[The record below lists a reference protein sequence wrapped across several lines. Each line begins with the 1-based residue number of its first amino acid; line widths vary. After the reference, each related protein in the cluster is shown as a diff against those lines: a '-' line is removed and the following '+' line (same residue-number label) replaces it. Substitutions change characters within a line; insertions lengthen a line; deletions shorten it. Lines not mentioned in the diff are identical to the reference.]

1 MSIMQRRLQIAEL
14 CNTGMLYR
22 RMIENLPNRIS
33 VKDASLAYVACNEAF
48 ARDLGIKPD
57 EIQGKRDH
65 DFFPKELV
73 EKNITEE
80 NEILK
85 FGVKRETEEKYTVS
99 GKELTFLATKT
110 PIKNDNGVIIGLQVV
125 LQDITQDKLRAES
138 LVSLNKNLE
147 NLLVE
152 GEEKIDALK
161 LDLERMTVQ
170 RNHLEAKIKG
180 MQESMKKQEKQE
192 KQEKQIAI
200 RDAKIEKL
208 KDDLQRETKER
219 KDAVKLLK
227 KSFTQIQNLVNS
239 AQYLTVIDK

>member
-22 RMIENLPNRIS
+22 RVIENLPHRIS
-33 VKDASLAYVACNEAF
+33 VKDVTLAYVLCNEAYS
-48 ARDLGIKPD
+48 RDLNIKPD
-57 EIQGKRDH
+57 EITGKSDH
-65 DFFPKELV
+65 DFIPKEQA

-80 NEILK
+80 NKILIS
-85 FGVKRETEEKYTVS
+85 GVKRETEEKYMVS
-99 GKELTFLATKT
+99 GKELTILATKT
-110 PIKNDNGVIIGLQVV
+110 PIKNDNGSIIGLQIV
-125 LQDITQDKLRAES
+125 LQDITQDKCRVENLI
-138 LVSLNKNLE
+138 SLNKNLE
-147 NLLVE
+147 DLLVQ

-170 RNHLEAKIKG
+170 RNHLEAKIKDMQGG
-180 MQESMKKQEKQE
+180 MT

-208 KDDLQRETKER
+208 KNDLQRETKER
-219 KDAVKLLK
+219 KDAAKLLK

>member
-33 VKDASLAYVACNEAF
+33 VKDASLAYVSCNEAF

-65 DFFPKELV
+65 DFFPEELA
-73 EKNITEE
+73 EKNIAEE
-80 NEILK
+80 TEILK
-85 FGVKRETEEKYTVS
+85 FGVKRETEKKYTVS

-147 NLLVE
+147 DLLVQ

-161 LDLERMTVQ
+161 LDLEKMTVQ
-170 RNHLEAKIKG
+170 RNHLEAKIRD
-180 MQESMKKQEKQE
+180 MQGSMK

-219 KDAVKLLK
+219 KDAAKLLK

-239 AQYLTVIDK
+239 PQYLTVIDK

>member
-22 RMIENLPNRIS
+22 RMIDSLPHRIS
-33 VKDASLAYVACNEAF
+33 VKDTSLAYVSCNEAF

-65 DFFPKELV
+65 DFSPKELA
-73 EKNITEE
+73 EKNIAEE

-85 FGVKRETEEKYTVS
+85 FGIKRETEEKYTVS

-147 NLLVE
+147 DLLVQ
-152 GEEKIDALK
+152 GEENIDALK
-161 LDLERMTVQ
+161 LDLERITVQ
-170 RNHLEAKIKG
+170 RNQLEAMIKD
-180 MQESMKKQEKQE
+180 MQESMKKQEKQMT
-192 KQEKQIAI
+192 I
-200 RDAKIEKL
+200 RDTKIEKL
-208 KDDLQRETKER
+208 KKDLQQKTKEL
-219 KDAVKLLK
+219 KDAVKLLR
-227 KSFTQIQNLVNS
+227 KSFAQIEKVVNS
-239 AQYLTVIDK
+239 ARLSIS

>member
-33 VKDASLAYVACNEAF
+33 VKDASLAYVSCNEAF

-65 DFFPKELV
+65 DFFPEELA
-73 EKNITEE
+73 EKNIAEE

-147 NLLVE
+147 DLLVQ

-170 RNHLEAKIKG
+170 RNQLEAEIKD
-180 MQESMKKQEKQE
+180 MQESMKKQEKQM
-192 KQEKQIAI
+192 AI

-208 KDDLQRETKER
+208 KNDLQQKTKER
-219 KDAVKLLK
+219 KDAVKLLR
-227 KSFTQIQNLVNS
+227 KSFAQIEKVVNS
-239 AQYLTVIDK
+239 ARLSNS